1 MYYQISELSIKM
13 KKLKGILPSATLII
27 WDIISVAVSVTL
39 AISQTFWNFY
49 KVPPYYEHNRLLFIA
64 ALSVVVIIAN
74 AICGCYNR
82 VLRAIG
88 FGDIIHQGVSVLIT
102 MGVVVI
108 GDAAARHI
116 YLIRNPGDESTGF
129 LPPTAYI
136 IIGMSLLILTVVGR
150 GCGRFFSALKESALK
165 NKNADPVLIYGAG
178 ETGTYLLKK
187 INGHPEMNMRV
198 VAFIDDDV
206 SLHGRKIEKVK
217 ILGGKDK
224 LDSTIVQMGVKQV
237 VIAIPTAER
246 ETILGI
252 LDVCKKHNCRTRR
265 FGTIEESDSEP
276 QNMVMREI
284 NLEQLL
290 HRDSVSLN
298 MEVVENFIKNRV
310 VLVTGGAGSIG
321 SEICRQVL
329 RFGCKQLVV
338 VDFNE
343 NGLFFIDNEFK
354 QKYAGKFVVRL
365 GSIRDR
371 GRMTEIFDEFN
382 PEIVFHA
389 AAHKHVPM
397 MEINPREAIKNNVM
411 GTINVC
417 QVAVMHKVRKFI
429 TISTDKAVN
438 PTNIMGASKRIT
450 ELVMQMMDTVS
461 DTDFAAVRFGNVL
474 GSNGSVVPFFRDQIA
489 KGGPVTVTHPEMR
502 RYFMTIPE
510 ACQLVLEA
518 GAMAKGG
525 EIFVLDMGEP
535 VLISDLAKDMI
546 RLSGFEPDKDIKIIY
561 TGLRPGEKL
570 FEEISLADEDVDR
583 TSNKKIMIMKPMTF
597 DESWLASTIKNL
609 EASVKEDDIHEM
621 FDLVRELV
629 PTFDH
634 KA

>member
-1 MYYQISELSIKM
+1 M
-13 KKLKGILPSATLII
+13 KKIKGFLPSATLII

-49 KVPPYYEHNRLLFIA
+49 KVPPYYEHNRFLFIA
-64 ALSVVVIIAN
+64 ALSLVVIVAN

-88 FGDIIHQGVSVLIT
+88 FSDIIHQAVSVLIT

-116 YLIRNPGDESTGF
+116 YVLRNPGEESTGF

-150 GCGRFFSALKESALK
+150 GCGRFFSALKESSFG
-165 NKNADPVLIYGAG
+165 NKNADPVVIYGAG

-198 VAFIDDDV
+198 VALMDDDA
-206 SLHGRKIEKVK
+206 SLHGRKIEGVK
-217 ILGGKDK
+217 IVGGKDK
-224 LDSTIVQMGVKQV
+224 LNDTITNMGVKQV

-252 LDVCKKHNCRTRR
+252 LDICKKHNCPPRR

-276 QNMVMREI
+276 KNMVMREI

-290 HRDSVSLN
+290 HRNSVSLN
-298 MEVVENFIKNRV
+298 MDVVENFIKDKV

-329 RFGCKQLVV
+329 RFGCKKLVV

-343 NGLFFIDNEFK
+343 NGLFFVDNEFK
-354 QKYAGKFVVRL
+354 QNYAGKFVVRL

-371 GRMTEIFDEFN
+371 ARITEIFDEFN

-411 GTINVC
+411 GTVNVC
-417 QVAVMHKVRKFI
+417 QVAIMHGVKKFI

-525 EIFVLDMGEP
+525 EIFVLDMGQP

-583 TSNKKIMIMKPMTF
+583 TSNKKIMIMKPMAF
-597 DESWLASTIKNL
+597 DESWLASTIKEL
-609 EASVKEDDIHEM
+609 EASVKEEDIHVM

-629 PTFDH
+629 PTFNH